1 MKLKTFRT
9 VTAAAVVAT
18 ALASC
23 GTDGGTGAGSLT
35 TPKPITSAAFAT
47 VPPVP
52 TTVAT
57 TAATVA
63 GGATTPVAIDGEQ
76 LYTIRG
82 GDYLFG
88 IAKLYGKSADE
99 IATYNQWA
107 EGTLHSL
114 YPGDTV
120 KIPPGAISVDQTAI
134 TTAPTVA
141 ASVTPVATSTTV
153 GAGEG
158 GTYVVKAGD
167 ALSLIAS
174 RNGTTMQAIVDANG
188 WTDGITHPLFPGDSI
203 KLPAKTG

>member
-1 MKLKTFRT
+1 M
-9 VTAAAVVAT
+9 
-18 ALASC
+18 
-23 GTDGGTGAGSLT
+23 T

-63 GGATTPVAIDGEQ
+63 GGATAPVAVDGEQ
-76 LYTIRG
+76 LYTVRS

-88 IAKLYGKSADE
+88 IAKLYGKTADE

-107 EGTLHSL
+107 EGIAHNLFA
-114 YPGDTV
+114 GDSI

-134 TTAPTVA
+134 TTAPT
-141 ASVTPVATSTTV
+141 TPADSTATAVATSTTV

-174 RNGTTMQAIVDANG
+174 RNGTTVQAIIDANG
-188 WTDGITHPLFPGDSI
+188 WADGIDHLIYEGLKI